1 VSSLIAEH
9 PRVKSNNNK
18 IKNLANIDLIQIPS
32 SFPNI
37 SIPPIIINEIS
48 EE

>member
-9 PRVKSNNNK
+9 PKVKSNNNK
-18 IKNLANIDLIQIPS
+18 ITHPANIGFIHIPS